1 MLKENY
7 HSELKL
13 NEAKSLAIKILKQ
26 TMDTAMISEDRVEI
40 CEVSDNNGK
49 IEVKQL
55 PSYEISILIQNNI

>member
-40 CEVSDNNGK
+40 CEVSDNSGK